1 MRTFRHQSG
10 ATLIVVLIMLT
21 VLTLFAI
28 AAINLS
34 GANLRVVGNL
44 QARKQVEAYGLQ
56 VSEQIMSSMG
66 FFNTPIT
73 APATPTKSSDLE
85 YTSGNMKAI
94 VSNRVC
100 QWSTAASGYSAV
112 QPIVPIDTQWDF
124 AVVVTD
130 SFTNAKATFWQG
142 TKIRMLAGGCPP
154 LNPANPTHWNN
165 QQQP

>member
-1 MRTFRHQSG
+1 MTTARRQSG

-44 QARKQVEAYGLQ
+44 QARKQVESFGLQ
-56 VSEQIMSSMG
+56 AAEQIMSSMAY
-66 FFNTPIT
+66 FNAPGT
-73 APATPTKSSDLE
+73 AASF
-85 YTSGNMKAI
+85 TSGNTTATISK
-94 VSNRVC
+94 RVC
-100 QWSTAASGYSAV
+100 QWETAASGYSAV

-124 AVVVTD
+124 RVRVED

-142 TKIRMLAGGCPP
+142 TKIRMLAGGCA
-154 LNPANPTHWNN
+154 ANLSHD
-165 QQQP
+165 